1 MQAAAA
7 GNADEKTGEKDAS
20 ALPNFAHQAAALFV
34 SGYATIVKGDPS
46 QEAKP
51 KLSKA
56 LKLAHTQ
63 CCNHQ
68 LVAQSLALIG
78 TIVLDTRGGDLSQ
91 SLDMLQSSFTLS
103 KAQEDMPAQLG
114 CLDSLLRLH
123 RIRGSDEEE
132 QDALMSYHRRKAS
145 AYESLVKAALVDEDR
160 LARITAGGIHLDRE
174 MDEMEIDEEL
184 ED

>member
-1 MQAAAA
+1 MTRRVHASRMSWTASSCDGLRSSDGRSRCSARSASAGAADAEK

-78 TIVLDTRGGDLSQ
+78 TSNSG
-91 SLDMLQSSFTLS
+91 
-103 KAQEDMPAQLG
+103 E
-114 CLDSLLRLH
+114 
-123 RIRGSDEEE
+123 
-132 QDALMSYHRRKAS
+132 
-145 AYESLVKAALVDEDR
+145 
-160 LARITAGGIHLDRE
+160 
-174 MDEMEIDEEL
+174 
-184 ED
+184 

>member
-1 MQAAAA
+1 M
-7 GNADEKTGEKDAS
+7 
-20 ALPNFAHQAAALFV
+20 